1 MWEYFIFQINF
12 GFLQK
17 FWKSALFLKV
27 RFHFAWQGLASF
39 LSKMQNVTVA
49 KRVCD
54 SSLDF
59 WHNLVKTELKH
70 WQTPCGIRVT
80 WTALN
85 FTEIMIMGTMIIGS
99 KLCSLMAAF
108 WLNCPSAQKGRFF
121 EPIFGANLSWG
132 DLFLLV

>member
-12 GFLQK
+12 GFLW
-17 FWKSALFLKV
+17 FKSFENQSYFLKV

-39 LSKMQNVTVA
+39 LSEMQNVTVA
-49 KRVCD
+49 KRMCD

-108 WLNCPSAQKGRFF
+108 QLNCPSAQKRTLCW
-121 EPIFGANLSWG
+121 ANFWSQFIWSQ
-132 DLFLLV
+132 FK